1 MNKKILLI
9 IIIFLF
15 CFSLSYNLYKWEYYR
30 DINEITTSLNK
41 DFDILK
47 NITSD
52 SEQLKLIEKIEKTVL
67 FQQKLLFGGT
77 DNVNFYE

>member
-1 MNKKILLI
+1 
-9 IIIFLF
+9 
-15 CFSLSYNLYKWEYYR
+15 LSYNLYKWEYYR